1 MVFVVLLTE
10 ENDQLKLV
18 LQEEYMIVIHVQLLP
33 YLHLTLVDRTFAHC
47 WFYWSWLSRHL
58 FSPIEFNHSYMYFDL
73 LAVGPD
79 LVYSPLLNRDFQSF
93 VSRCSKYTVYACYT
107 SWKRVPHEPS
117 GLLGWPDFL
126 SSHFTMSLFI
136 YRLVYISIHNYL
148 VIFKQESM
156 VLVKLHFLCFLLNSL
171 NCSQ

>member
-18 LQEEYMIVIHVQLLP
+18 LEEEYMIVIHVHLLP

-58 FSPIEFNHSYMYFDL
+58 LSPIEFHYSYMYFDL

-79 LVYSPLLNRDFQSF
+79 LVYSPISNHLSPVAVNRLFMLVTHLKRECLMD
-93 VSRCSKYTVYACYT
+93 TVDYWADQTFSVVILPCL
-107 SWKRVPHEPS
+107 W
-117 GLLGWPDFL
+117 L
-126 SSHFTMSLFI
+126 SIDL
-136 YRLVYISIHNYL
+136 YI
-148 VIFKQESM
+148 
-156 VLVKLHFLCFLLNSL
+156 
-171 NCSQ
+171 